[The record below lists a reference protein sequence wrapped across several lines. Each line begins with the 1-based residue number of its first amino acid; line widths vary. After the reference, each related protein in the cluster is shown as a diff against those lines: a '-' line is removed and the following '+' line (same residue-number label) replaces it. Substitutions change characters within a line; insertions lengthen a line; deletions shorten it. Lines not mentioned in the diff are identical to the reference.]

1 MLPTPLLWGHRWFLS
16 LKMNSAELGRP
27 RGVPQTGT
35 TKEGISREWGAN
47 TKEEVQHEQRTE
59 EGTVMQ
65 GLECNQ
71 PALRR
76 SREPAFPGP
85 TLCSHFIVG
94 ATF

>member
-1 MLPTPLLWGHRWFLS
+1 MR
-16 LKMNSAELGRP
+16 
-27 RGVPQTGT
+27 
-35 TKEGISREWGAN
+35 
-47 TKEEVQHEQRTE
+47 
-59 EGTVMQ
+59 

-94 ATF
+94 ATL